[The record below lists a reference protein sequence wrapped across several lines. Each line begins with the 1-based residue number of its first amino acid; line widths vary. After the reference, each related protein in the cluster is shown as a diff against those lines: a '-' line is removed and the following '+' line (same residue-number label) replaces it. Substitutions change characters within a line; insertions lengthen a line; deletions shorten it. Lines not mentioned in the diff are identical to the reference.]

1 MDRLYK
7 RVIGLQKAGA
17 PSLRN
22 HAGSASSP
30 VAVGC
35 RRSSMWNTCHSL
47 TAHLALQCHP
57 IVCSSDTKLCSHLAN
72 VQRMHVVSVCQC
84 QCQSKFFSVAKIA
97 ELLPSPQFTFIMAT
111 LYGCHGNVP

>member
-30 VAVGC
+30 VAGWQLRC
-35 RRSSMWNTCHSL
+35 C
-47 TAHLALQCHP
+47 C
-57 IVCSSDTKLCSHLAN
+57 
-72 VQRMHVVSVCQC
+72 
-84 QCQSKFFSVAKIA
+84 
-97 ELLPSPQFTFIMAT
+97 
-111 LYGCHGNVP
+111 